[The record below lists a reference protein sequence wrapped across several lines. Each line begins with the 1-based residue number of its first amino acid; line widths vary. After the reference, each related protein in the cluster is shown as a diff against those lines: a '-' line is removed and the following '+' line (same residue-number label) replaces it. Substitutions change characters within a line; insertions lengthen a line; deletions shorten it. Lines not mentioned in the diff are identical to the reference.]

1 MPGTYRN
8 QPGFEPGASGTR
20 TRLLSE
26 GDTGAQPHAT
36 CRGVSALDAESA
48 VLGWQ
53 DADPFYNYVPFQKA
67 AAGLEDDPALWIED
81 VLALTGVN
89 LGQVSDVAAQAATE
103 LEALCEA
110 PAVGGTFYP
119 ADQTQTSTASLNSG
133 FAHDLTTPLT
143 AQIAQLQ
150 ADLTGANAAQT
161 SAQSSLAAQTSAK
174 SSLEAQNTAL
184 TAQVAQLKLEA
195 TRLKINSVSG
205 GSVKL
210 AGPAGKAVTIKMTIS
225 KTVAKALKLKSRTL
239 ATATGKI
246 GSTRRCPHDQ
256 AERQGGRS
264 PQQEGW
270 GEGDR
275 HGHVRGPR
283 GIDRD
288 HTEGLAGT
296 LTRQLKGGAGPR
308 DRRPFGERG
317 TGINE
322 PSSLL
327 HCHHRGA
334 FGSRS
339 RHDRSRPRARGRRED
354 QSQAGRVGEGIPP
367 GGDHHVQRPD
377 PARNGACYGA

>member
-1 MPGTYRN
+1 MKLIRNLAVLSVAVAALVVPATVFAHGSVYTDVARLAPATDPNGPPLEAGELEAQTRHVVTNHGYTMVLRETNGATDKGMVDFSRMPGTYRN

-246 GSTRRCPHDQ
+246 GVD
-256 AERQGGRS
+256 A
-264 PQQEGW
+264 
-270 GEGDR
+270 
-275 HGHVRGPR
+275 
-283 GIDRD
+283 
-288 HTEGLAGT
+288 AAA
-296 LTRQLKGGAGPR
+296 LTIKPSGKAAAALSKKGGAKVTVTATCE
-308 DRRPFGERG
+308 DRVASTG
-317 TGINE
+317 TTLKG
-322 PSSLL
+322 
-327 HCHHRGA
+327 
-334 FGSRS
+334 
-339 RHDRSRPRARGRRED
+339 
-354 QSQAGRVGEGIPP
+354 
-367 GGDHHVQRPD
+367 
-377 PARNGACYGA
+377 